1 MQIAQ
6 ASASTLEAPIKAAP
20 TFFQTMPAAPSQFTD
35 ELRVAAGDQWDRI
48 IQHKFTKE
56 LAAGTIDRKV
66 LKKYLIQDHRFLDA
80 FVVLLGSIISHAR
93 SLEDRI
99 PACQFLA
106 LVTSKEN
113 TYFERCFEQLGCT
126 AEERASIPDA
136 ECTIGFCNLMRDA
149 AMNGSLAEM
158 LSVIVV
164 CEWSYLSWGD
174 LVKDT
179 TIRDDFLCYEW
190 VDLHSG
196 DDFTA
201 LVAYLRGL
209 LDKEGPIISSADR
222 TACQR
227 RFLEAVRLEED
238 FFDNAYIE

>member
-1 MQIAQ
+1 M
-6 ASASTLEAPIKAAP
+6 
-20 TFFQTMPAAPSQFTD
+20 
-35 ELRVAAGDQWDRI
+35 AAGDQWDRVI
-48 IQHKFTKE
+48 HHKFTKE
-56 LAAGTIDRKV
+56 LAAGTIDRAV

-80 FVVLLGSIISHAR
+80 FVVLLGAIISHAR

-113 TYFERCFEQLGCT
+113 TYFERCFARLGCT
-126 AEERASIPDA
+126 AAERASIPDA
-136 ECTIGFCNLMRDA
+136 DCTTGFCNLMRDA
-149 AMNGSLAEM
+149 ARHGSLAEM

-179 TIRDDFLCYEW
+179 TNRDDFVCYEW

-196 DDFTA
+196 EEFTA

-209 LDKEGPIISSADR
+209 LDKEGPALSADER
-222 TACQR
+222 AACQK
-227 RFLEAVRLEED
+227 RFLEAVQLEED
-238 FFDNAYIE
+238 FFDFAYGE